1 VKSLPPPGSEVTMRK
16 GRCGQCSAAFVATVV
31 PVMQVSHDSQN
42 IFFMRGFPRREP
54 VLKSST
60 IADAELAL

>member
-1 VKSLPPPGSEVTMRK
+1 
-16 GRCGQCSAAFVATVV
+16 
-31 PVMQVSHDSQN
+31 MQVSHDSQN
-42 IFFMRGFPRREP
+42 IFFMRGFPQREP